1 MARRARSVADRR
13 AALGRPARSS
23 CNVLF
28 CEATQEELAQR
39 AGLSKRTV
47 ERLGKATSDVRLS
60 AFVAACQ
67 ALGLTEGFDALVPAV
82 ELGPLALARGER
94 LPKRIRK
101 TSRKANAI
109 WGEPS

>member
-1 MARRARSVADRR
+1 MFEPTDTVDEILSGLGVRLAKHRLSRR
-13 AALGRPARSS
+13 L
-23 CNVLF
+23 
-28 CEATQEELAQR
+28 TQEELAQR

-47 ERLGKATSDVRLS
+47 ERLEKATSNVRLS

-101 TSRKANAI
+101 ASRKASAI
-109 WGEPS
+109 WGESA